1 MVVTVDER
9 SLRCFLDVEL
19 QTSADGRGSRA
30 PPLQTLLFIRR
41 FGKGIV
47 ELVKESAGIHAES
60 AIGGMLPV
68 LFAGVFCLGLV
79 FRLKLRPGIKLVL
92 ERIGQT
98 FGKEVG
104 AVILVF
110 VVDSGP
116 FHDLDP
122 FRG

>member
-1 MVVTVDER
+1 
-9 SLRCFLDVEL
+9 
-19 QTSADGRGSRA
+19 
-30 PPLQTLLFIRR
+30 
-41 FGKGIV
+41 
-47 ELVKESAGIHAES
+47 
-60 AIGGMLPV
+60 MLPV

-116 FHDLDP
+116 FHDVDP